1 MAKRE
6 PNYKVNGQEYYRVSL
21 EVGRDANGK
30 RKTKFFIGK
39 TYKEANQKK
48 QDYINKM
55 NSGLQDTK
63 NVWLGQT
70 MKTWLFEVVKMGQIK
85 PSSFSRYAGIFSKYF
100 ENSPIACISLDKIK
114 PLDVQRYYN
123 QLHKDGKSSNVI
135 KNANKLLKQFFNY
148 AIDCGYLLIN
158 PCSGKKVIIP
168 KDENSKRRED
178 KNVPVFTRDE
188 ISKILALKE
197 NSKICYISI
206 ISYATGMRRGEV
218 LGLKE
223 SDIDYK
229 KGLIHI
235 RRTLVTTYIYD
246 DDGNRHKETFLDETK
261 TNTSFR
267 DIPLP
272 NSLIPTIKSAIAFK
286 KRDKLKSTNFNS
298 NNAELIFLTENGEY
312 IEASNID
319 KSWASFLKRCEVAHK
334 KFHALRHTYATF
346 QFENDIPLKT
356 VSNLLGHASIE
367 ITANIYTHVLKKEKE
382 KAVDM
387 LSLVDNINNIL
398 TT

>member
-1 MAKRE
+1 MGKRE

-21 EVGRDANGK
+21 EIGRDANGK

-48 QDYINKM
+48 QDYINKT

-63 NVWLGQT
+63 NIWLAQT
-70 MKTWLFEVVKMGQIK
+70 MKTWLYEVVKMGQIK

-100 ENSPIACISLDKIK
+100 EESPIACISLDKIK
-114 PLDVQRYYN
+114 PLDIQRYYN
-123 QLHKDGKSSNVI
+123 ELHKNGKSSNVI

-148 AIDCGYLLIN
+148 AIDCGYMLNN

-168 KDENSKRRED
+168 KDEDSKRKED
-178 KNVPVFTRDE
+178 KKVPVFTRE
-188 ISKILALKE
+188 EMAKILGLKE
-197 NSKICYISI
+197 NTKIGYISI

-223 SDIDYK
+223 YDIDYK

-235 RRTLVTTYIYD
+235 RRALVTTYIYD
-246 DDGNRHKETFLDETK
+246 EDGNRHKETFLDETK
-261 TNTSFR
+261 TNTSYR

-272 NSLIPTIKSAIAFK
+272 NSLIPILKASIALK
-286 KRDKLKSTNFNS
+286 KKDKLKSSNFNLD
-298 NNAELIFLTENGEY
+298 NAELIFLTENGEY

-319 KSWASFLKRCEVAHK
+319 KSWASFLKRCEVSHK

-387 LSLVDNINNIL
+387 ISLVDNINNIL

>member
-6 PNYKVNGQEYYRVSL
+6 PNYKVNGKEYYRVSL
-21 EVGRDANGK
+21 EIGRDANGK

-55 NSGLQDTK
+55 NNGLQDTK
-63 NVWLGQT
+63 NIWLAQT
-70 MKTWLFEVVKMGQIK
+70 MRTWLFEVVKMGQIK

-100 ENSPIACISLDKIK
+100 ESSPIACISLDKIK
-114 PLDVQRYYN
+114 PLDIQRYYN

-148 AIDCGYLLIN
+148 AIDSGYLLIN

-168 KDENSKRRED
+168 KDEDAKRRED
-178 KNVPVFTRDE
+178 KDVPVFTRDE
-188 ISKILALKE
+188 ISKILKLRE
-197 NSKICYISI
+197 NSKISCISI

-223 SDIDYK
+223 HDIDYK
-229 KGLIHI
+229 NNLIHI

-246 DDGNRHKETFLDETK
+246 EYGKRHKETFIDETK
-261 TNTSFR
+261 TNTSYR

-272 NSLIPTIKSAIAFK
+272 TSLIPTIKSAIALK
-286 KRDKLKSTNFNS
+286 KRDKLKSANFNL
-298 NNAELIFLTENGEY
+298 NNYDLIFLTEDGEY
-312 IEASNID
+312 LEASNID
-319 KSWASFLKRCEVAHK
+319 KSWASFLKRCEVQHK

-346 QFENDIPLKT
+346 QFENNIPLKT

-367 ITANIYTHVLKKEKE
+367 MTANTYTHVLKKEKE

>member
-21 EVGRDANGK
+21 EIGRDANGK

-48 QDYINKM
+48 QEYINKM
-55 NSGLQDTK
+55 NNGLQDTK
-63 NVWLGQT
+63 NVWFAQT

-85 PSSFSRYAGIFSKYF
+85 PSSFSRYAGIFTKYF
-100 ENSPIACISLDKIK
+100 EESPIACISLDKIK
-114 PLDVQRYYN
+114 PLDIQRYYN
-123 QLHKDGKSSNVI
+123 ELHKNGKSSNVI

-148 AIDCGYLLIN
+148 AIDCGYILNN

-168 KDENSKRRED
+168 KDEDSKRKED
-178 KNVPVFTRDE
+178 KKVPIFTRE
-188 ISKILALKE
+188 EMSKILGLKE
-197 NSKICYISI
+197 NTKISYISI

-223 SDIDYK
+223 YDINYK

-235 RRTLVTTYIYD
+235 RRALVTTYIYD
-246 DDGNRHKETFLDETK
+246 ENGNRHKETFLDETK
-261 TNTSFR
+261 TNNSFR

-272 NSLIPTIKSAIAFK
+272 NSLIPIIKASIALK
-286 KRDKLKSTNFNS
+286 KKDKLKSTNFNLD
-298 NNAELIFLTENGEY
+298 NAELIFLTENGEY

-319 KSWASFLKRCEVAHK
+319 KSWASFLKRCEVSHK

-367 ITANIYTHVLKKEKE
+367 MTANTYTHVLKKEKE

-387 LSLVDNINNIL
+387 IGLVDNINNIL

>member
-6 PNYKVNGQEYYRVSL
+6 PNYKVNGQEYYRISL
-21 EVGRDANGK
+21 EIGRDANGK

-39 TYKEANQKK
+39 TLKEANHKK

-63 NVWLGQT
+63 NVWLAQT

-100 ENSPIACISLDKIK
+100 EESPIACISLDKIK
-114 PLDVQRYYN
+114 PLDIQRYYN
-123 QLHKDGKSSNVI
+123 ELHKNGKSSNVI
-135 KNANKLLKQFFNY
+135 KNANKLLKQFFNH
-148 AIDCGYLLIN
+148 AIDCGYMLN
-158 PCSGKKVIIP
+158 NQCSGKRVIIP
-168 KDENSKRRED
+168 KDEDSKRKED
-178 KNVPVFTRDE
+178 KKVPVFTCE
-188 ISKILALKE
+188 EMSKILGLKE
-197 NSKICYISI
+197 NTKIGYISI

-223 SDIDYK
+223 YDINYK

-235 RRTLVTTYIYD
+235 RRTLVTTYVYD
-246 DDGNRHKETFLDETK
+246 ENGNKHKETFLDETK
-261 TNTSFR
+261 TNNSFR

-272 NSLIPTIKSAIAFK
+272 NSLIPIIKASIALK
-286 KRDKLKSTNFNS
+286 KKDKLKSTNFNLD
-298 NNAELIFLTENGEY
+298 NTELIFLTENGEY

-319 KSWASFLKRCEVAHK
+319 KSWASFLKRCEVSHK

-356 VSNLLGHASIE
+356 VSNLLGHSSIE

-387 LSLVDNINNIL
+387 ISLVDNINNIL

>member
-1 MAKRE
+1 MAKKG

-21 EVGRDANGK
+21 EIGRDANGK

-39 TYKEANQKK
+39 TQKEANQKK
-48 QDYINKM
+48 QEYINKM
-55 NSGLQDTK
+55 NNGLQDTK
-63 NVWLGQT
+63 NIWLAQT

-85 PSSFSRYAGIFSKYF
+85 PSSFARYEGIFSKYF
-100 ENSPIACISLDKIK
+100 ESSPIACISLDKIK
-114 PLDVQRYYN
+114 PLDIQRYYN
-123 QLHKDGKSSNVI
+123 ALHKDGKTSNII
-135 KNANKLLKQFFNY
+135 KNSNKLLKQFFNY
-148 AIDCGYLLIN
+148 AVDCGYILTN

-168 KDENSKRRED
+168 KDADAKRRED
-178 KNVPVFTRDE
+178 KEIPVFTRDE
-188 ISKILALKE
+188 ISKILAQKE
-197 NSKICYISI
+197 DTKIRYISI

-223 SDIDYK
+223 HDLDYK
-229 KGLIHI
+229 NGLIHI
-235 RRTLVTTYIYD
+235 RRALVTTYVYD
-246 DDGNRHKETFLDETK
+246 DNGNKHKETFLDETK

-272 NSLIPTIKSAIAFK
+272 ASLIPVIKSAISLK
-286 KRDKLKSTNFNS
+286 KKDKLKSLNFSSLNS
-298 NNAELIFLTENGEY
+298 DLIFLTEDGEY
-312 IEASNID
+312 LEASNID
-319 KSWASFLKRCEVAHK
+319 KSWASFLKRCGVNHL

-346 QFENDIPLKT
+346 QFENNIPLKT

-367 ITANIYTHVLKKEKE
+367 ITANTYTHVLKKEKE